1 METSKRLAE
10 KTAIVTG
17 ASRGLGRA
25 YALRLARLGANVVIV
40 DRDLK
45 SAAVYG
51 EELSAASVRDEVI
64 ALGRRSIEVEADLT
78 QRRAADH
85 VVSTTLD
92 TFGSI
97 DIIVNNVGGLIT
109 PMERSMA
116 SVIPQEDIAIMLN
129 VNLMTT
135 IHCCQAVAPV
145 MKEQKSGV
153 IINVSTAAARSIA
166 AGGRMAIYGAAK
178 AAVVQY
184 TRSLASELGPFGIRA
199 NCLAPG
205 IILTGRIK
213 QQAQARGL
221 GTAADVDRVALRRLG
236 DAEDCAGVV
245 EFLATDLSRYVTGQ
259 CISVCGGSVLT
270 AAGRQHLRT

>member
-1 METSKRLAE
+1 MSLEGKIAV
-10 KTAIVTG
+10 VTG
-17 ASRGLGRA
+17 AARGLGRA
-25 YALRLARLGANVVIV
+25 YALRLARLGANVVVV

-45 SAAVYG
+45 GAQDYG
-51 EELSAASVRDEVI
+51 ETLTAPSVADEVTAI
-64 ALGRRSIEVEADLT
+64 GRTGIEVQADLT
-78 QRRAADH
+78 HRGAADT
-85 VVSTTLD
+85 VVERALAA
-92 TFGSI
+92 FGRI
-97 DIIVNNVGGLIT
+97 DILVNNAGGLIT
-109 PMERSMA
+109 PIERSMA
-116 SVIPQEDIAIMLN
+116 SLVPEDDVRIMLD

-135 IHCCQAVAPV
+135 IHCCQAAAAP
-145 MKEQKSGV
+145 MKAQKSGV

-166 AGGRMAIYGAAK
+166 PGGRMAMYGAAK

-205 IILTGRIK
+205 IILTGRIR
-213 QQAQARGL
+213 QQAEERGL
-221 GTAADVDRVALRRLG
+221 GTAGDVERVALRRLG

-270 AAGRQHLRT
+270 AA